1 MKKGYK
7 AEYEVK
13 KILEKRFSPKNV
25 FKVAIGG
32 LIDFFVLE
40 PKKRRILKLV
50 EVKTT
55 KKNSWYPSEHDL
67 KQYKILSKISKEH
80 KIPVEYW
87 IKINGQWK
95 IFSLKEVKKIFL
107 S

>member
-7 AEYEVK
+7 AEYETK
-13 KILEKRFSPKNV
+13 KKLAEIYSPKNV

-32 LIDFFVLE
+32 ATDFLILE
-40 PKKRRILKLV
+40 PKKRKVLKLV

-55 KKNSWYPSEHDL
+55 QKNSWYPGEHDL
-67 KQYKILSKISKEH
+67 KQFQILKKISREH

-87 IKINGQWK
+87 MKINGEWE
-95 IFSLKEVKKIFL
+95 ILKLNEVKKFF
-107 S
+107 

>member
-13 KILEKRFSPKNV
+13 KKLERKYSAKNI
-25 FKVAIGG
+25 FKLAIGG
-32 LIDFFVLE
+32 KTDFFILE
-40 PKKRRILKLV
+40 PKKRRILKLI

-55 KKNSWYPSEHDL
+55 KKDSWYPGEHDF
-67 KQYKILSKISKEH
+67 KQFKILNKISKEH

-87 IKINGQWK
+87 IKINGKWK
-95 IFSLKEVKKIFL
+95 IFNLNEVKKFF

>member
-13 KILEKRFSPKNV
+13 KILIKKYSQKNV

-32 LIDFFVLE
+32 ATDFFILE
-40 PKKRRILKLV
+40 PKKRKVLKII
-50 EVKTT
+50 EVKKT
-55 KKNSWYPSEHDL
+55 KKNSWYPGEHDL
-67 KQYKILSKISKEH
+67 KQYKILKRIEREH

-87 IKINGQWK
+87 IKINGKWK
-95 IFSLKEVKKIFL
+95 IFNLNQVKKFF

>member
-13 KILEKRFSPKNV
+13 KKLAKIYSPKNV

-32 LIDFFVLE
+32 ATDFLILE
-40 PKKRRILKLV
+40 PKKRRILKLI

-55 KKNSWYPSEHDL
+55 KKNTWYPGEHDL
-67 KQYKILSKISKEH
+67 KQFEILNKISKEQ

-87 IKINGQWK
+87 LKINGEWE
-95 IFSLKEVKKIFL
+95 ILKLNEVKKFFK
-107 S
+107 

>member
-13 KILEKRFSPKNV
+13 KKLERIFSKKNV

-32 LIDFFVLE
+32 ATDSFVLE
-40 PKKRRILKLV
+40 PKKRRILKLI

-55 KKNSWYPSEHDL
+55 KKNYWYPGEHDL
-67 KQYKILSKISKEH
+67 KQYKILIQISKEH
-80 KIPVEYW
+80 KIPIEYW
-87 IKINGQWK
+87 IKINGEWE
-95 IFSLKEVKKIFL
+95 IFNLKEVKKFFL

>member
-13 KILEKRFSPKNV
+13 KVLFKRYSPESV

-32 LIDFFVLE
+32 TIDFCVLG
-40 PKKRRILKLV
+40 KNGKIVKFI
-50 EVKTT
+50 EVKKTN
-55 KKNSWYPSEHDL
+55 KNRWYPGSHDL
-67 KQYKILSKISKEH
+67 KQFEILRQIQKRH

-87 IKINGQWK
+87 IKTKREWQ
-95 IFSLKEVKKIFL
+95 IFNLKEIKTFF

>member
-7 AEYEVK
+7 AEYEAK
-13 KILEKRFSPKNV
+13 KKLEKIFSKKNV

-32 LIDFFVLE
+32 ATDFFVLE
-40 PKKRRILKLV
+40 PKKRRILKLI

-55 KKNSWYPSEHDL
+55 KKNYWYPGEHDL
-67 KQYKILSKISKEH
+67 KQYKILIQISKEH
-80 KIPVEYW
+80 KIPIEYW
-87 IKINGQWK
+87 IKINGEWE
-95 IFSLKEVKKIFL
+95 IFNLKEVKKFFL

>member
-13 KILEKRFSPKNV
+13 KKIMEIYSPNNV
-25 FKVAIGG
+25 VKVAIGG
-32 LIDFFVLE
+32 ATDFLILE
-40 PKKRRILKLV
+40 PRKRRILKLI

-55 KKNSWYPSEHDL
+55 KKNSWYPGEHDL
-67 KQYKILSKISKEH
+67 KQFKILNKTSKEH

-87 IKINGQWK
+87 IKINGEWK
-95 IFSLKEVKKIFL
+95 ILRLNEVKKFFK
-107 S
+107 